1 HSASAAPTR
10 RRRSGPPARAD
21 GFIMGSRIIAT
32 GRAVPRTALTNK
44 DLERYMDTSDQWIR
58 SRTGIGSRYAMRQG
72 ESIADI
78 ATSASRT
85 ALERAGIKPGAL
97 DAIIVGTVSSEYAF
111 PSLACQIQKGLSISS
126 MPAFDVAAA
135 CSGFVYALQVA
146 DAQMRAGDF
155 KRVLVVGADALST
168 MVDWSDRRTAVL
180 FGDGAGACV
189 MVTEPGNRGVLSSL
203 LRSAGEYWNL
213 LSVRATAT
221 RRPIDSEVR
230 RCADD
235 AIQMKGPELF
245 KIAVKRMEEISLLVP
260 HQANLR
266 IISVVAERLGLPP
279 EKVFTNID
287 RYGNT
292 SAASVPIALD
302 EGLEQGRI
310 HDGNIV
316 ILNACGGGLTWGA
329 NLIRW

>member
-1 HSASAAPTR
+1 
-10 RRRSGPPARAD
+10 
-21 GFIMGSRIIAT
+21 MGSRIVAT

-72 ESIADI
+72 ELLAEI
-78 ATSASRT
+78 ATDASRT
-85 ALERAGIKPGAL
+85 ALERAGVKPCEL

-111 PSLACQIQKGLSISS
+111 PSLACQIQKGLGISS
-126 MPAFDVAAA
+126 MPAFDLAAA

-189 MVTEPGNRGVLSSL
+189 MVTEAGNRGVLSSL

-213 LSVRATAT
+213 LSVRSTGT
-221 RRPIDSEVR
+221 RGTIDSEVR
-230 RCADD
+230 RCAGD

-245 KIAVKRMEEISLLVP
+245 KIAVKSMEEISRLVAERAGVELEEIDLFVP

-266 IISVVAERLGLPP
+266 IISAVAERLGLPP

-302 EGLEQGRI
+302 EALEQGRI

-316 ILNACGGGLTWGA
+316 MLNACGGGLTWGA